1 MKFVTTL
8 LLTLFFSVAAIAQND
23 SLLVFSFTEFL
34 EFVKK
39 NHPVAKQA
47 KLLPEIGQAGV
58 LNARGGFD
66 PSAFT
71 NIDQKYFDEKKYFS
85 LINSGFKIPTWYG
98 IELKG
103 GYEQNQG
110 AFLSPESSVPSQ
122 GLAYAGISIPIGQ
135 GLFIDERRAALK
147 QAKIYAQATI
157 AEQQLMLNELI
168 YNAGKSYWDWFTA
181 YNNLIVFEDALRAA
195 QERFKAVKQSAILGD
210 RPFVD
215 TLESGIQV
223 QDRMLNLQQA
233 QLEYKNK
240 SLFLSTFLWNENNVP
255 LEMEQNIIPA
265 EFNSIIINENE
276 AESFI
281 TRIDSIRESHP
292 AIAISTFKIQKLK
305 IEKKWKTEKL
315 KPLLN
320 INYNALTAP
329 VNSDVWSNYSIN
341 NYKWG
346 LTFYMPLLLRKERG
360 DLQLTKLKLT
370 DAEYEL
376 QNKNLELVNKA
387 RASLN
392 EHNISKQQIKLY
404 SNTVNDYNALL
415 AAEKRMFDSGESS
428 LFMINAREMSS
439 INARLKLID
448 LVTKNRKALLSV
460 EYAFGELGL
469 LD

>member
-1 MKFVTTL
+1 MKFISI
-8 LLTLFFSVAAIAQND
+8 LFISLFLYVIAVAEND
-23 SLLVFSFTEFL
+23 SLTVFSFSDFL
-34 EFVKK
+34 EFVKQ

-47 KLLPEIGQAGV
+47 KLLPKAGQAGI
-58 LNARGGFD
+58 LNARGAFD

-98 IELKG
+98 VELKG

-135 GLFIDERRAALK
+135 GLFIDERRATLK
-147 QAKIYAQATI
+147 QAKIYAEASL
-157 AEQQLMLNELI
+157 ADQQLILNELI
-168 YNAGKSYWDWFTA
+168 YNAGKTYWDWFTA
-181 YNNLIVFEDALRAA
+181 YNNLLVFENALITAE
-195 QERFKAVKQSAILGD
+195 QRFQGVKQSALLGD

-223 QDRMLNLQQA
+223 QDRRLNFQQA
-233 QLEYKNK
+233 KLEYKNK
-240 SLFLSTFLWNENNVP
+240 SLFLSTFLWNENNIP
-255 LEMEQNIIPA
+255 LEMEENIIPI
-265 EFNSIIINENE
+265 EFDSIIINENE
-276 AESFI
+276 AESYLL
-281 TRIDSIRESHP
+281 RIDSIKISHP
-292 AIAISTFKIQKLK
+292 AIAISKFKISKLE

-320 INYNALTAP
+320 INYNAISVP
-329 VNSDVWSNYSIN
+329 VKSDVFSNYSIN

-360 DLQLTKLKLT
+360 ELQLTKLKLL
-370 DAEYEL
+370 DAEFEL
-376 QNKNLELVNKA
+376 QNKNLELINKA
-387 RASLN
+387 KASLN
-392 EHNISKQQIKLY
+392 EHNTSTQQIKLY
-404 SNTVNDYNALL
+404 SNTVKDYKSLL
-415 AAEKRMFDSGESS
+415 SAEKRMFDAGESS

-439 INARLKLID
+439 INAGLKLIE
-448 LVTKNRKALLSV
+448 LVTKNRKALLTV

-469 LD
+469 LN